1 MPRKPAVVPP
11 GAPKRRGRKP
21 ASAMAM
27 PAPVLEPEMSGL
39 GGLSIEAIEGGTEVE
54 MDDGSVVIEINTGPV
69 KPNVDTSAHQA
80 NLAEALDDAVLGRV
94 AEDLLDGIESD
105 DASRSDWIAMRAKG
119 IDLLGVKLE
128 DPRSGNSSAPVE
140 GQSVVRDPILLE
152 ASLRFQ
158 ANAQGEMLP
167 ASGPVKTISYGG
179 SAEVDSLA
187 DALERDLNYYLT
199 SVATEYYPDTRRMFF
214 WTGFSGMAFKKVYRC
229 PLRRRPVSESVDA
242 SDLIVSDTITD
253 LRNASRITHQIT
265 MRQSVMKRMMIAGAY
280 RNIELTQPAPTSD
293 AIKDK
298 VAQVQGIAQHS
309 ERPQDQPYTVLEC
322 YCELDL
328 EGFEHKDKK
337 TKEETGLPLP
347 YIVTIDKDSRK
358 VLQIRRNWKEGD
370 EDYIAKIPFVSYGYA
385 PSFGF
390 YNLGLLHILG
400 NITNA
405 LTALTREAI
414 DAGMFANFPGFLY
427 AKSSSRQM
435 SNEFRIAPGSGMPIE
450 TGGMPIG
457 QAVMPLP
464 YKAVDPSHVALI
476 AQIRDMGQRLGGT
489 ADTPVGEGKQDA
501 PVGTTLAMI
510 EQATKIEGAVHKALH
525 AAQAEEF
532 RLLCD
537 LFREDPEALWRGNRR
552 PALGFGEERIAKFKA
567 ALDSAEIV
575 PAADPNVPS
584 HMHRVMKATAIKQLA
599 QANPQM
605 YNQVAVDSRILAML
619 NVDRPEQL
627 FMPQQP
633 EAPPM
638 PSPDKVIEL
647 QAKAE
652 IAEKDREAKIVLATM
667 DAEQRQKDRE
677 VKQNVEVLKVAAAV
691 ITNPEGDRAGDE
703 QLEQMSPM
711 LSPLRSPPAA
721 RAPVSSAPPPMMPRL
736 PPMRPPQQ
744 PMPGLGALMGMRGA
758 PNQRSMPF
766 MGAGIR

>member
-1 MPRKPAVVPP
+1 MPRKPTVVPP

-21 ASAMAM
+21 ASMPVAEPAMAGD
-27 PAPVLEPEMSGL
+27 VGL
-39 GGLSIEAIEGGTEVE
+39 GGLSLTPELVE
-54 MDDGSVVIEINTGPV
+54 SGVEIPMDDGSVVIEINTGPV
-69 KPNVDTSAHQA
+69 KPDVDTSDHQA

-94 AEDLLDGIESD
+94 AEELLDGIEAD
-105 DASRSDWIAMRAKG
+105 DNSRSDWMAMRAKG

-128 DPRSGNSSAPVE
+128 DPRSGNASAPVE
-140 GQSVVRDPILLE
+140 GQSVVRDPVLLE

-167 ASGPVKTISYGG
+167 AAGPVKTISYGG
-179 SAEVDSLA
+179 TAEADALA

-199 SVATEYYPDTRRMFF
+199 SVASEYYPDTRRMFF

-280 RNIELTQPAPTSD
+280 RDIDLTPPTPQSN
-293 AIKDK
+293 AVKDK
-298 VAQVQGIAQHS
+298 VAQIQGVAPYS
-309 ERPQDQPYTVLEC
+309 ERPQDQPYTVYEC

-328 EGFEHKDKK
+328 EGFEHKDKSG
-337 TKEETGLPLP
+337 EETGLPLP
-347 YIVTIDKDSRK
+347 YIVTIDRDSRK

-370 EDYIAKIPFVSYGYA
+370 DDYIAKIPFVAYGYA

-400 NITNA
+400 NLSNA

-427 AKSSSRQM
+427 AKSSARQM
-435 SNEFRIAPGSGMPIE
+435 SNEFRIAPGSGMPID

-457 QAVMPLP
+457 QAVMALP
-464 YKAVDPSHVALI
+464 YKPIDPAHVALI
-476 AQIRDMGQRLGGT
+476 AQVRDVAQRLGGT

-552 PALGFGEERIAKFKA
+552 PALGQGEERLAKFKA
-567 ALDSAEIV
+567 ALEHADVV

-599 QANPQM
+599 SANPQM

-619 NVDRPEQL
+619 NVDRPDEL
-627 FMPQQP
+627 FMPPQP
-633 EAPPM
+633 AAPPM
-638 PSPDKVIEL
+638 PDPTKAMEI

-652 IAEKDREAKIVLATM
+652 IADKDRQAKVVLAAM

-677 VKQNVEVLKVAAAV
+677 ARQNVEVLKVAASV
-691 ITNPEGDRAGDE
+691 IANPEGDKAGDE
-703 QLEQMSPM
+703 QLEQMSGLM
-711 LSPLRSPPAA
+711 SPLRPPPSA
-721 RAPVSSAPPPMMPRL
+721 RAPISSAPPPLMPR
-736 PPMRPPQQ
+736 PAPMRPQ
-744 PMPGLGALMGMRGA
+744 PPPGLGALLGMRGP
-758 PNQRSMPF
+758 PNRGMPLQGVG
-766 MGAGIR
+766 MR

>member
-1 MPRKPAVVPP
+1 MPRKPTVVPP

-21 ASAMAM
+21 ASAAPMQSSM
-27 PAPVLEPEMSGL
+27 PEPEAAGL

-69 KPNVDTSAHQA
+69 KPNVDASAHQT
-80 NLAEALDDAVLGRV
+80 NLAEALEDAILGRV
-94 AEDLLDGIESD
+94 AEDLLDGIEAD
-105 DASRSDWIAMRAKG
+105 DASRSDWIAMRARG

-128 DPRSGNSSAPVE
+128 DPRSGAASAPVE

-179 SAEVDSLA
+179 SAETDSLA

-280 RNIELTQPAPTSD
+280 RNIDLTPPTPISN

-298 VAQVQGIAQHS
+298 VAQVQGVAPHS
-309 ERPQDQPYTVLEC
+309 ERPQDQPYTVYEC
-322 YCELDL
+322 YCEMDL

-337 TKEETGLPLP
+337 GEETGLPLP

-370 EDYIAKIPFVSYGYA
+370 EDYIAKIPFVAYGYA

-435 SNEFRIAPGSGMPIE
+435 TNEFRVPPGGGMPIE
-450 TGGMPIG
+450 TGGLPIG

-464 YKAVDPSHVALI
+464 YKSVDPAHVALI
-476 AQIRDMGQRLGGT
+476 SQIRDMGQRLGGT

-552 PALGFGEERIAKFKA
+552 PALGQGEERIARFKA
-567 ALDSAEIV
+567 ALENAEIV

-584 HMHRVMKATAIKQLA
+584 HMHRVMKAAAIKQLSS
-599 QANPQM
+599 ANPQM

-619 NVDRPEQL
+619 NVERPEEL
-627 FMPQQP
+627 FMPPQP
-633 EAPPM
+633 AAPPM
-638 PSPDKVIEL
+638 PNPDKVMEM

-652 IAEKDREAKIVLATM
+652 IAEKDRQAKIILATM
-667 DAEQRQKDRE
+667 DGEQRQKDRE

-691 ITNPEGDRAGDE
+691 VANPEGDKAGDE
-703 QLEQMSPM
+703 QLEQMRPM

-721 RAPVSSAPPPMMPRL
+721 SAPVLSAPPPMMPR
-736 PPMRPPQQ
+736 PMPMRPAPQ
-744 PMPGLGALMGMRGA
+744 PMPGLGALLGMRGN
-758 PNQRSMPF
+758 PNRGIPSMS
-766 MGAGIR
+766 AGMR